1 MFKLSRHTFRF
12 YLIQSSEFE
21 PFVENKLKLQADER
35 KSLIKICRIEKRF
48 KFSPYFL
55 EMENLFYVNVS
66 RRNNL

>member
-35 KSLIKICRIEKRF
+35 KSLIKTCRIEKRLNF
-48 KFSPYFL
+48 PLIFL
-55 EMENLFYVNVS
+55 KWKICFM
-66 RRNNL
+66 